1 MLHPVL
7 VLFYSLFFNIHVDA
21 AENEQE
27 RTSTLLHDV
36 DMLSKSIS
44 HPLRGRYEQLGPVA
58 EHAQMQHILK
68 KFLPTMHSLEIVKS
82 PDRLSVKSYKISS
95 MPYKENTISSMRR
108 MGRSVILVKFYLE
121 FYLRLPPWQANGYVG
136 DVYRVVLKDHV
147 DFRHL
152 EAKLKKWRP
161 KMPLPP
167 VPLLYAPVQSLS
179 SSSGVLHL
187 PIEKSYHPSTWD
199 RDKHGYSNVFAFL
212 ALSLQQDRTLK
223 DLPKK
228 MSIFFSLARTLL
240 PGVGLNVLPVNQ
252 TKFTK
257 GNQIAVNLMQR
268 IDTGDDIVLSA
279 LQDSYLPHLGKPSI
293 VLARTIGTG
302 VKDTLIMFVLELP
315 NSLQPVNQF
324 SLKSKHALACLHKCA
339 FVHAN
344 KDEIDARIIREGNEL
359 FTQQYF
365 REIEKSK

>member
-7 VLFYSLFFNIHVDA
+7 FLFYSLFFNMDVDA
-21 AENEQE
+21 VENEQE
-27 RTSTLLHDV
+27 RTSTLLHNV

-68 KFLPTMHSLEIVKS
+68 KFLPTMHSLERVKS
-82 PDRLSVKSYKISS
+82 PDRLSIKPYTISN
-95 MPYKENTISSMRR
+95 MPCKGNTIRSMRR
-108 MGRSVILVKFYLE
+108 MGRKVVLVKFYLH

-136 DVYRVVLKDHV
+136 DVYRVILKDHI

-152 EAKLKKWRP
+152 EAKLRKWRLN
-161 KMPLPP
+161 MPLPP

-187 PIEKSYHPSTWD
+187 PIEKSYHPSAWD

-212 ALSLQQDRTLK
+212 ALSLQHDRTFN
-223 DLPKK
+223 DPKK
-228 MSIFFSLARTLL
+228 KLSLFFSTACILL
-240 PGVGLNVLPVNQ
+240 PGVELNVLSLDQ
-252 TKFTK
+252 TKLPE

-268 IDTGDDIVLSA
+268 IDTGDDIFLSA

-293 VLARTIGTG
+293 VLARTIGTR
-302 VKDTLIMFVLELP
+302 VKDTLIMLVLELP
-315 NSLQPVNQF
+315 NSFQPVSQF
-324 SLKSKHALACLHKCA
+324 SLKSKHTLASLHKRIS
-339 FVHAN
+339 VHAN
-344 KDEIDARIIREGNEL
+344 KDEIDARLIREGNEL
-359 FTQQYF
+359 FTQRYF
-365 REIEKSK
+365 QEFEKRK